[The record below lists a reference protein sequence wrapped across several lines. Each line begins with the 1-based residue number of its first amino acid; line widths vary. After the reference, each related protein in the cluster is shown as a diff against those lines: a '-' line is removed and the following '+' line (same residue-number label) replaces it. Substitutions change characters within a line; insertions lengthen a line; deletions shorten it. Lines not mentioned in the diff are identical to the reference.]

1 MTRRLYVQNLKAA
14 ICDWVGSIPEKELLR
29 NVELIKR
36 IERLLKTMRYLN
48 T

>member
-14 ICDWVGSIPEKELLR
+14 ICDWIGSIPELELLR
-29 NVELIKR
+29 NRDVTRR